1 MTKPSGSE
9 PLGRHV
15 ESHMERHTLFIVF
28 PALLMTLNSIAI
40 DIMLPAF
47 PQIASSYKLLDKDDC
62 QLIIFTYLFGL
73 GFGQLVF
80 GPVSDH
86 LGRRGPV
93 LVGLLL
99 YIVSAVIA
107 AFTHVFTV
115 LLAARFLQ
123 GFGAAATR
131 VISLAIVRDKYRGS
145 DMASIISIVMMIFL
159 IAPVVAPLIG
169 QTLML
174 ATSWRMLF
182 VFMATFSLIIAVC
195 VYFYLPET
203 LPQERRLP
211 FTITEVFKAFILTLS
226 NRVTLFYSI
235 AMICTYG
242 TLYSFLSTAQA
253 IFVDIYKVGLWFPA
267 VFAAIAILQGLGS
280 LVNSRVVRRVGQ
292 KRSSHAALIAF
303 VLITILLSC
312 LSTTLSR
319 SGLLPFF
326 VFSSLF
332 AIAMALFAI
341 VAANFSSIAVEPL
354 GAVAGTASSV
364 IGFAQT
370 VGGAFVGSLIGLAY
384 NGTVTPLVVG
394 DAMAAFIALLAV
406 LIAEKGRILRE
417 HS

>member
-1 MTKPSGSE
+1 MMPKPSGSE
-9 PLGRHV
+9 PLGR
-15 ESHMERHTLFIVF
+15 HMERHTLFIVF

-47 PQIASSYKLLDKDDC
+47 PQIASSYKLLDPNDC

-73 GFGQLVF
+73 GFAQLVF

-107 AFTHVFTV
+107 AFTQVFTV

-211 FTITEVFKAFILTLS
+211 FTIIEVFKAFILTLS
-226 NRVTLFYSI
+226 NRVTLFYSV

-267 VFAAIAILQGLGS
+267 VFAAMAILQGLGS
-280 LVNSRVVRRVGQ
+280 LVNSRVVRRIGQ
-292 KRSSHAALIAF
+292 RRFSHAALIAF
-303 VLITILLSC
+303 VLITSLLSC
-312 LSTTLSR
+312 LSTALSR
-319 SGLLPFF
+319 SGLLPFL

-394 DAMAAFIALLAV
+394 DAIAALIALLAV
-406 LIAEKGRILRE
+406 LLAEKGRLLRE

>member
-1 MTKPSGSE
+1 
-9 PLGRHV
+9 
-15 ESHMERHTLFIVF
+15 MERHTLFIVF